1 MRWLIGGLTA
11 VVAVWGTWW
20 WVAARGLERG
30 AVAWFDGQAAAGLDA
45 RLADASVI
53 GFPARLDLTVTGPEL
68 ADPTSGWGWTAPF
81 AQLLTLAY
89 KPWHVIVALPPD
101 QTIRTPAG
109 DWRLASSRLRASVV
123 AAPSPALPLE
133 RIAVEGD
140 GLRLDAGGAVLSA
153 EALRA
158 GTRRD
163 AADPLRHAVA
173 AALTGIVLPGP
184 QPPEAPEGTAALRID
199 AALTFTA
206 PLDRHAGAAPPGLAA
221 VEVADA
227 RFAWGPLAMAAT
239 GRVAR
244 DAAGFAEGRLTLT
257 VADWP
262 RALALAVAAGLVDP
276 GVAPTLGNAAQAL
289 SDAAGTPGRAALP
302 VTFRGGRTLIGPV
315 PVGAAPRL

>member
-1 MRWLIGGLTA
+1 MRWLIGGLT
-11 VVAVWGTWW
+11 VLVAVWAAWW

-30 AVAWFDGQAAAGLDA
+30 VSAWFDGQAAAGMEA
-45 RLADASVI
+45 RLASASVI

-68 ADPTSGWGWTAPF
+68 TDPASGWGWQAPF
-81 AQLLTLAY
+81 AQVLTLAY
-89 KPWHVIVALPPD
+89 KPWHVIAALPPD

-123 AAPSPALPLE
+123 AAPSAALPLE

-140 GLRLDAGGAVLSA
+140 GLRLDTGGAVLSA

-173 AALTGIVLPGP
+173 AVLTGIVLPGP
-184 QPPEAPEGTAALRID
+184 LPPEAPEGTADLRLE
-199 AALTFTA
+199 AHLTFTA
-206 PLDRHAGAAPPGLAA
+206 PLDRHAGATQPGLAA
-221 VEVADA
+221 VEIADA
-227 RFAWGPLAMAAT
+227 RFAWGPLALAAS
-239 GRVAR
+239 GQVAR
-244 DAAGFAEGRLTLT
+244 DAAGFAEGRVTLT
-257 VADWP
+257 VEDWP

-276 GVAPTLGNAAQAL
+276 GVAPTLGNVARAL

-315 PVGAAPRL
+315 PVGPAPRL